1 MGPENN
7 NMQVIH
13 MKKFAIA
20 AAAAAAVS
28 ATPVLAQ
35 EGSATSFYV
44 GPVVGYESVKL
55 STEGYS
61 ESDDGVMYGVV
72 AGADFALGTT
82 AFIGLEGEYTES
94 DVKES
99 AQDVFD
105 LGDEIGLKTGRSFYV
120 GARAGVPVGGA
131 KVYIKGGYV
140 NARLEGFYDDGAD
153 IYVAKD
159 DMDGWLL
166 GAGVEA
172 KLSPVVLRLEYRY
185 SDLGDITVLGVN
197 TDVSAKRHQV
207 VAGAL
212 FSF

>member
-1 MGPENN
+1 
-7 NMQVIH
+7 